1 MTKVGSIQG
10 ESGCRLVGEGLQ
22 LGASTARGQNY
33 LGTVWEKEEEGRA
46 GRQRQFSELPILLRL
61 RMVTDLRGCF
71 LGEIGGFFGK
81 KMCAPWDRERRGCYT
96 WGIQYRVNA
105 NSWRHPRSI
114 TFLKERYPLSLS
126 APIWARLGSEVH
138 TRGSVEAGSNTAGLL
153 ASCFPQVIASLMS
166 GAIIWQDIL

>member
-1 MTKVGSIQG
+1 MQA
-10 ESGCRLVGEGLQ
+10 CWW
-22 LGASTARGQNY
+22 GAA
-33 LGTVWEKEEEGRA
+33 A
-46 GRQRQFSELPILLRL
+46 GRLHSQGSELFRDSLRKGRRRKDWKAKAILRVADSAEVL

-81 KMCAPWDRERRGCYT
+81 KMCVPWDREKRGCYT
-96 WGIQYRVNA
+96 WGIQYHVNA

-114 TFLKERYPLSLS
+114 NFLKERYPLSLS